1 MTISYSA
8 QGPGALHF
16 AVGDVV
22 RCVDTS
28 GMPKDSP
35 LTREHIYTVRAIEG
49 DDAAPAALRF
59 PLVHLHGIEGGYGA
73 FRFMKADEA
82 QGDGPQADP
91 MAARMAKVMREKACE
106 TGSCDAHDLIAA
118 GFSQAE
124 ILAYGYEACLIAH
137 GATPEVAAQV
147 AA

>member
-8 QGPGALHF
+8 QGPGALTF

-22 RCVDTS
+22 RCIDTS
-28 GMPKDSP
+28 GMAKDSP
-35 LTREHIYTVRAIEG
+35 LIRGHIYTVRAIEG
-49 DDAAPAALRF
+49 DEAAPAALCF

-73 FRFMKADEA
+73 FRFMKAEEA
-82 QGDGPQADP
+82 TGAAPQADP
-91 MAARMAKVMREKACE
+91 VAARMARVMREKAAE

-118 GFSQAE
+118 GFSRDE
-124 ILAYGYEACLIAH
+124 IIAYGYEASLIAH
-137 GATPEVAAQV
+137 GAPGQPTEQV

>member
-1 MTISYSA
+1 MTISYSQ

-28 GMPKDSP
+28 GMPTASP
-35 LTREHIYTVRAIEG
+35 LIHGHIYTVRAIEG
-49 DDAAPAALRF
+49 DEAAPAALRF

-82 QGDGPQADP
+82 QGAGPQADP
-91 MAARMAKVMREKACE
+91 VAARMAQVMREKACE

-124 ILAYGYEACLIAH
+124 ILAYGDEARLLAH
-137 GATPEVAAQV
+137 GAYGQPAEQV